1 MLTDVLTYRPTNQGL
16 TAGGFIQKLT
26 DNTTCVIDFKAVF
39 SGFSASATDF
49 KTVLTLTLCF
59 RTPLGVRRSVEN
71 VHKKILPAPRRGA
84 RCVKKCRTHP

>member
-1 MLTDVLTYRPTNQGL
+1 MLTDVLTYHHTNQGL
-16 TAGGFIQKLT
+16 TTGGFIKKLT

-39 SGFSASATDF
+39 SDFNASATDF
-49 KTVLTLTLCF
+49 KAVLTLTLCF

-84 RCVKKCRTHP
+84 HCIKKCGTHP